1 MKDFR
6 KKVISGVVLV
16 TMATY
21 TMPIF
26 AFANEEAIYSKLKD
40 DGEKYKTIIST
51 TIESED
57 GTENT
62 QIETDK
68 ELPVDCKIIYELY
81 YIRKTIKNKGKME
94 YENAI
99 MKEEPIT
106 DANFEKMKMYIHHLL
121 LLQELL

>member
-26 AFANEEAIYSKLKD
+26 AFANEEAIYSKLKA

-68 ELPVDCKIIYELY
+68 EWEVIE
-81 YIRKTIKNKGKME
+81 G
-94 YENAI
+94 
-99 MKEEPIT
+99 
-106 DANFEKMKMYIHHLL
+106 LL
-121 LLQELL
+121 SSLQEKVGDEIEEK